1 MPLFTITMRSS
12 RRGPDKATLSAT
24 IHAAS
29 VAAGYPHNDMFQR
42 FFSLEADD
50 LRIDPT
56 YPGLPKPRTNE
67 LLMIEVVVSS
77 GTPIERKHEL
87 LAALIAGLDAVGV
100 DGNDVM
106 VFFGEIDRT
115 SSSFANAE
123 LAPPVVLG

>member
-12 RRGPDKATLSAT
+12 RRGPDKATLSAA

-42 FFSLEADD
+42 FFTLQAED

-56 YPGLPKPRTNE
+56 YPGLPKLRTDE
-67 LLMIEVVVSS
+67 VLMIEVVVSS
-77 GTPIERKHEL
+77 GTVTMQKHDL
-87 LAALIAGLDAVGV
+87 LAALLVGLNSVGV
-100 DGNDVM
+100 DGNDIM
-106 VFFGEIDRT
+106 VFFSEIDRT
-115 SSSFANAE
+115 SSSFANGE

>member
-1 MPLFTITMRSS
+1 MPLYTITMRSS
-12 RRGPDKATLSAT
+12 RRGPGKAALSAA

-42 FFSLEADD
+42 FFNLEADD

-56 YPGLPKPRTNE
+56 YPGLAKPRTDE
-67 LLMIEVVVSS
+67 LLMIEVAVSS
-77 GTPIERKHEL
+77 GTLMKRKHEL
-87 LAALIAGLDAVGV
+87 LAALLDGLDAVGV

-115 SSSFANAE
+115 SSSFANGE